1 MGIKRRTPGMA
12 RRTEGSL
19 RDQRWFRLKKLMK
32 MAIFIDNSK
41 VLAMAMIVFSSPP

>member
-1 MGIKRRTPGMA
+1 MA

-41 VLAMAMIVFSSPP
+41 VSAMAMIVFSSPP